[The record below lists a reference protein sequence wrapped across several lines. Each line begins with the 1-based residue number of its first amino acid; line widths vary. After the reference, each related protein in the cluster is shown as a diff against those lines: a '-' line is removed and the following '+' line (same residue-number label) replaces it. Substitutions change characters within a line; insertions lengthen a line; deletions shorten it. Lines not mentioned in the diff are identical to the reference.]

1 MRCLKYQKTVQHH
14 AVPTVN
20 FIPSILFPKT
30 TCPQYRL
37 SKRKK
42 KSQNMNDSER
52 GLAAFPYGAQ
62 KGNGEILSG
71 VPKVTNT
78 LGD

>member
-1 MRCLKYQKTVQHH
+1 
-14 AVPTVN
+14 
-20 FIPSILFPKT
+20 
-30 TCPQYRL
+30 
-37 SKRKK
+37 
-42 KSQNMNDSER
+42 MNDSER